1 MNNKRFV
8 SFVIKLILFTLVG
21 SFFAWSLKSGYYQL
35 IIDDSE
41 GFIFLLKQH
50 INMVLLSS
58 LLAIVLAIPMGIL
71 ITRPKFQK
79 LQWLF
84 MNTANLGQTIPSL
97 AILALA
103 MTWMGIG
110 FKPAVFALFLYSLLP
125 ILRNTVA
132 GIKSIDPD
140 LLDAAK
146 GIGYTPAQ
154 ILLKIELPNAA
165 YPIMAG
171 IRTAVVINIG
181 TAALAYLVGG
191 GGLGDWIFTGIMMR
205 DNSYLLSGAIPV
217 TLLALLADQ
226 LVRLIEKLV
235 ISKGLRQSVTV
246 SD

>member
-1 MNNKRFV
+1 MKNKKLL
-8 SFVIKLILFTLVG
+8 SFIIKFILLLLVL
-21 SFFAWSLKSGYYQL
+21 SFFAWSLKKGYYQL
-35 IIDDSE
+35 ILDDFE
-41 GFIFLLKQH
+41 GFQFLLIQH
-50 INMVLLSS
+50 IQMVFISS
-58 LLAIVLAIPMGIL
+58 LLAIVLAIPLGIL
-71 ITRPKFQK
+71 VTRPRFRK

-110 FKPAVFALFLYSLLP
+110 FKPAVFALFVYSVLP

-132 GIKSIDPD
+132 GINSLDPH

-146 GIGYTPAQ
+146 GIGYKPAQ

-205 DNSYLLSGAIPV
+205 DNSYLLSGAVPV
-217 TLLALLADQ
+217 TILAMLTDFILRM
-226 LVRLIEKLV
+226 LEKVV
-235 ISKGLRQSVTV
+235 ISNGLRQSVTTAE
-246 SD
+246 

>member
-1 MNNKRFV
+1 MKNKRFV
-8 SFVIKLILFTLVG
+8 SFFIKLILFTLVG
-21 SFFAWSLKSGYYQL
+21 SFFAWSFKSGYYQL

-71 ITRPKFQK
+71 VTRPKFQK

-132 GIKSIDPD
+132 GIISIDPD

>member
-1 MNNKRFV
+1 MKNNRFV

-21 SFFAWSLKSGYYQL
+21 SFFAWSFKSGYYQL

-41 GFIFLLKQH
+41 GFLFLLKQH

-58 LLAIVLAIPMGIL
+58 VLAILIAIPLGIL
-71 ITRPKFQK
+71 VTRPKFQK
-79 LQWLF
+79 LQWIS

-154 ILLKIELPNAA
+154 VLLKIELPNAA

-217 TLLALLADQ
+217 TLLALAADQ
-226 LVRLIEKLV
+226 VIRMLEKLV
-235 ISKGLRQSVTV
+235 VSKGLRQTITV

>member
-8 SFVIKLILFTLVG
+8 SFVIKLILFTLLG
-21 SFFAWSLKSGYYQL
+21 SFFAWSFKSGYYQL

-58 LLAIVLAIPMGIL
+58 ILAIVLAIPMGIL
-71 ITRPKFQK
+71 ATRPKFQK

-226 LVRLIEKLV
+226 LIRLIEKLV
-235 ISKGLRQSVTV
+235 ISKGLRQTVTV